1 MSTEGL
7 PGAAAGSDPAGRGL
21 RSPRRITLVPH
32 THWDREWYEP
42 FEAFRERL
50 VAMMDGLLELAER
63 GFPHFHL
70 DGQTA
75 MVDDYLAVRPGREAD
90 VRRLAALGRISLG
103 PWVTQADEFLVSGE
117 TLWRNLERGLA
128 RARELGRALEVGYL
142 PDQFGHVGQM
152 PQILRR
158 FGIDRAVLWRGV
170 PRRIERTPFRWEA
183 PDGSAVTAEYLAF
196 GYSVGWRVPEARDG
210 RELAELLRGT
220 AAELGPFLTDGR
232 MLVPVG
238 WDHAGPDPTLPAK
251 VEEARRWLP
260 GVELRV
266 GSLAEHLSAEPPP
279 DLPTWRGEL
288 RSAARAHLL
297 PGVYSARAHQKRE
310 RGEAEALLER
320 YAEPLAA
327 LVPGFAWPAS
337 ELDRAWTLLLWN
349 AAHDSVCGCSHDRVA
364 RDVDARTREA
374 RGIAERIA
382 DRALAAL
389 AGQVGAR
396 GVLRFNPSPFER
408 EDVPGLGWRVEPP
421 GWRRAPAEPV
431 PVSLEGAWVAAEG
444 VALTLRDERDEGDL
458 YDFCPAEV
466 GGDLPLE
473 PELLGPGLAR
483 FRGEGVEARVG
494 VRRAAGEPFLRLEVE
509 VANGR
514 PDHRLRLH
522 LRLPREAAGSVAGAP
537 FELVERPLTSEG
549 SELEA
554 PSPTWPARGVVW
566 AGGLAALG
574 VGVFEYEV
582 AGGAELALTLLRCVG
597 TISRER
603 LATRPFPAGP
613 GVPTPEAQM
622 LGTWRASLGVLRTDR
637 PEELLPAWER
647 FALPLREVPAPG
659 GGPLPARGSL
669 LEVEGA
675 ALSSVRRAEGRIEV
689 RMWNPSRDRPARARV
704 AGRPLVLRPAAI
716 ETVRLE
722 GPGAQ
727 PDG

>member
-1 MSTEGL
+1 
-7 PGAAAGSDPAGRGL
+7 
-21 RSPRRITLVPH
+21 VPH

-42 FEAFRERL
+42 FEVFRERL
-50 VAMMDGLLELAER
+50 VAMMDGLLGLAEG

-75 MVDDYLAVRPGREAD
+75 MVDDYLEVRPEREAA
-90 VRRLAALGRISLG
+90 VRRLAALGRISVG

-158 FGIDRAVLWRGV
+158 FGIDRAVVWRGV
-170 PRRIERTPFRWEA
+170 PRRIDRTPFRWEA
-183 PDGSAVTAEYLAF
+183 PDGSAVTVEYLAF

-210 RELAELLRGT
+210 RELANLLRET
-220 AAELGPFLTDGR
+220 AAELGPFLLDGR

-238 WDHAGPDPTLPAK
+238 WDHSGPDPTLPAK

-266 GSLAEHLSAEPPP
+266 GSLADHLSADPPP
-279 DLPTWRGEL
+279 ELPTWRGEL
-288 RSAARAHLL
+288 RSSARAHLL
-297 PGVYSARAHQKRE
+297 PNVYSARAHQKRE

-327 LVPGFAWPAS
+327 LVPGSAWPRE

-364 RDVDARTREA
+364 WDVDARTREA
-374 RGIAERIA
+374 RAIAERIA
-382 DRALAAL
+382 DRALAVL
-389 AGQVGAR
+389 AAQVAR
-396 GVLRFNPSPFER
+396 PGVLRFNPSPFER
-408 EDVPGLGWRVEPP
+408 EGVPGLGWKVEGP
-421 GWRRAPAEPV
+421 GWRRAAAEPV
-431 PVSLEGAWVAAEG
+431 PLSLDGGWASARGIVF
-444 VALTLRDERDEGDL
+444 LLRDERDEGDL
-458 YDFCPAEV
+458 YTFCPAE
-466 GGDLPLE
+466 GDGDLPLE
-473 PELLGPGLAR
+473 AELLGPGLVR
-483 FRGEGVEARVG
+483 FRGEGMEARVA
-494 VRRAAGEPFLRLEVE
+494 VRRAPGEPFLRLEVE
-509 VANGR
+509 VANER

-522 LRLPREAAGSVAGAP
+522 LRLPRAADGSVAGAP
-537 FELVERPLTSEG
+537 FELVERPLASEG

-554 PSPTWPARGVVW
+554 PSPTWPARGAVW
-566 AGGLAALG
+566 AGGLAALAH
-574 VGVFEYEV
+574 GVFEYEV
-582 AGGAELALTLLRCVG
+582 VDGAELALTLLRCVG

-622 LGTWRASLGVLRTDR
+622 LGTWRFLFGVLPTDR
-637 PEELLPAWER
+637 PGDLVAAWER
-647 FALPLREVPAPG
+647 FALPLLEAPAAG
-659 GGPLPARGSL
+659 GGPLPERGSL

-675 ALSSVRRAEGRIEV
+675 ALSSVRRVEGRIEV
-689 RMWNPSRDRPARARV
+689 RMWNPSKDRPARARV
-704 AGRPLVLRPAAI
+704 GGRPLVLAPAAI
-716 ETVRLE
+716 ETVRL
-722 GPGAQ
+722 GPTGTPGAWRA
-727 PDG
+727 G